1 MSSIQ
6 TASTIGTAA
15 APFPWFDFNDAVAAL
30 PRLQKEDI
38 RARLLDQLESAL
50 AYLLPRGKRRGA
62 QFVVGNVQGDAGDS
76 LVVDLDGAK
85 RGLWLDFATGE
96 SGDALALWAAVC
108 GFILPQQF
116 DALLEDIG
124 QWLVVPR
131 VAVPI
136 TVPSSAHDDLGPATA
151 KWNYHDANGKLLA
164 CVYRYDLP
172 GGKQYRPWHAASR
185 SMRMPDPRP
194 LYNLPAIAASNDV
207 VLVEG
212 EKCADALMHLGITA
226 TTAMGGAAT
235 AIEKTDWTPLAGK
248 TVVVWPDHDEA
259 GSRYADAV
267 IPRLRQVGVKVRRV
281 TVPQD
286 KPKKWDAADAVS
298 EGFDVSALLHSS
310 APVADDLQHLEV
322 IAISQWRALDR
333 FTGQPQARRWLVEG
347 VFPQAQAA
355 LVAAAGGVGK
365 SFLLL
370 ALAREVAACDGTKD
384 NAPIVFGSAL
394 AGHGVAI
401 YITAED
407 DAIEVHN
414 RLNALGPIP
423 DRLYVLPLPDAGGAQ
438 PLFAPDPATRG
449 PGTTAAWLELERQ
462 LRAMAGLRMVVLDP
476 LQPLCALDL
485 NVPENAQFVCSRLA
499 ALAARTGAAVIVSHH
514 FAKREATTPEQAREA
529 IRGTGGLVDGVRSVY
544 ALWQPKEEQARTLCK
559 TLGEPFERGRVVL
572 GGVVKANGQA
582 DLHVTTFL
590 RDARGLL
597 VDRSQDVRRTAQ
609 PDIELLP
616 ELKAAIAR
624 AAAAGQPYTKTG
636 GNGIYE
642 RRHELPQAFQS
653 IGKHR
658 LSEWVSALLDREEL
672 VMAMA
677 EGSKL
682 VKWLDVP
689 DGPVANGAAQ
699 FVTGH
704 LGRSS
709 AGRR

>member
-1 MSSIQ
+1 MQ
-6 TASTIGTAA
+6 TASTIGTAT
-15 APFPWFDFNDAVAAL
+15 APCPWFDFNDAVALL
-30 PRLQKEDI
+30 PRLEKEDV
-38 RARLLDQLESAL
+38 RVRLLDQLESAL

-96 SGDALALWAAVC
+96 SGDAISLWAAVC

-116 DALLEDIG
+116 HALLEDIG
-124 QWLVVPR
+124 HWLIVPR
-131 VAVPI
+131 VATPI
-136 TVPSSAHDDLGPATA
+136 AVPSSAPHDELGPAAA

-164 CVYRYDLP
+164 CVYRYDPP
-172 GGKQYRPWHAASR
+172 GGKQYRPWDVTSR
-185 SMRMPDPRP
+185 SMRMPEPRP
-194 LYNLPAIAASNDV
+194 LYNLPVIAASNDV

-226 TTAMGGAAT
+226 TTAMGGAST
-235 AIEKTDWTPLAGK
+235 AIDKTDWTPLTGN

-267 IPRLRQVGVKVRRV
+267 IVKLQQIGATVRRV
-281 TVPQD
+281 TIPED
-286 KPKKWDAADAVS
+286 KPKKWDAADAVAQ
-298 EGFDVSALLHSS
+298 GFDVVSLLATAS
-310 APVADDLQHLEV
+310 PVSDAVQAMD
-322 IAISQWRALDR
+322 ITRWRAADR
-333 FTGQPQARRWLVEG
+333 FIGEPQARRWLVEG
-347 VFPQAQAA
+347 VFPQAQAS
-355 LVAAAGGVGK
+355 LIAAAGGVGK

-370 ALAREVAACDGTKD
+370 ALAREVAAFDGIWA
-384 NAPIVFGSAL
+384 NAPKVFGGAL
-394 AGHGVAI
+394 TGQGVAI

-423 DRLYVLPLPDAGGAQ
+423 DRLYVLPLPDAGGAV

-449 PGTTAAWLELERQ
+449 PATTAAWIELERQ
-462 LRAMAGLRMVVLDP
+462 LRAMAGLRLVVLDP

-544 ALWQPKEEQARTLCK
+544 ALWNPKEEQARTLCK
-559 TLGEPFERGRVVL
+559 ALGEPFERGRVVL

-597 VDRSQDVRRTAQ
+597 VDRSRDVRRTAQ

-642 RRHELPQAFQS
+642 RRHELPEAFQS

-658 LSEWVSALLDREEL
+658 LTEWVNVLLDREEL